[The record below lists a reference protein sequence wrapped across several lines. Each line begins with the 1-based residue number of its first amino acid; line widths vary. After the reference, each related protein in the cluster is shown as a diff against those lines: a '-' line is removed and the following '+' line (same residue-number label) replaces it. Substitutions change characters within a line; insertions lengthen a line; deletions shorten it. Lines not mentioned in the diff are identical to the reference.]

1 MGGGHGAALHVV
13 QEGEDGNGQGR
24 PLCRVRT
31 RAQLVKKP
39 EGPGIG
45 FI

>member
-13 QEGEDGNGQGR
+13 QEGENGNGQGGSF
-24 PLCRVRT
+24 CWVRT
-31 RAQLVKKP
+31 RTQLVKKT